1 MWCFSSESLCNGG
14 MEQTFWTLGK
24 DREIAVYSKAGEM
37 WNWRTSEK
45 GVFTL
50 RKNWTAS
57 YAVIYSVILIVLLLL
72 LTGVKRGAGRK
83 KEACKCKYCCL
94 WPGWLRSVAVSYLNQ
109 F

>member
-1 MWCFSSESLCNGG
+1 

-57 YAVIYSVILIVLLLL
+57 CAVIYSVILIVLLLL
-72 LTGVKRGAGRK
+72 LTGGREGQEGKRK
-83 KEACKCKYCCL
+83 
-94 WPGWLRSVAVSYLNQ
+94 